1 MTEKTPTGCLMAQ
14 RRGLSRVFSVGNTRA
29 AGLWPFVNFIANCG
43 FCCHVSLW
51 CCADEKAQCAVV
63 DILCSII
70 FTEALRSCFARQ
82 VDSVA
87 IIGCDFVLHFLA
99 SWRFCCKTDLKLK
112 NPNGRECLLE
122 SNQCFAIYY
131 LSPRCC
137 ALL

>member
-1 MTEKTPTGCLMAQ
+1 MFSLTGARCEQVFALNDREDSHRMPDGAEA
-14 RRGLSRVFSVGNTRA
+14 RSVLSRVFSVGNTRA

-87 IIGCDFVLHFLA
+87 IIGCDFVLHFWHHGDFVA
-99 SWRFCCKTDLKLK
+99 RQT
-112 NPNGRECLLE
+112 
-122 SNQCFAIYY
+122 
-131 LSPRCC
+131 
-137 ALL
+137 